1 MRPLA
6 LASAILLL
14 SAPSFAQDS
23 PEPGPRTSIVHVEN
37 GAGVV
42 VEQQMGWNW
51 VQVCDGSCDRPL
63 LTDAAYRVSGLDIR
77 RSVPFRLEPATGE
90 PVQLVVSRAS
100 PGLHGLGI
108 SGIAIGAAAIGT
120 GLMLL
125 AVGAIEEQC
134 SNCINGGW
142 ANTTILNVGWSVVG
156 GGVLGLTI
164 GIVLFTTNRR
174 TTVASRTGDVLIPLT
189 PGPERLREARAPA
202 PALPPVLG
210 LPIWGGT
217 F

>member
-1 MRPLA
+1 M
-6 LASAILLL
+6 
-14 SAPSFAQDS
+14 
-23 PEPGPRTSIVHVEN
+23 
-37 GAGVV
+37 
-42 VEQQMGWNW
+42 
-51 VQVCDGSCDRPL
+51 
-63 LTDAAYRVSGLDIR
+63 
-77 RSVPFRLEPATGE
+77 PFRLEPATGE

-100 PGLHGLGI
+100 PGLYALGI
-108 SGIAIGAAAIGT
+108 SGIALGAAAIGT

-125 AVGAIEEQC
+125 AVGALEEQC

-202 PALPPVLG
+202 PTLPPVLG
-210 LPIWGGT
+210 LPIWGST